1 VAVSDGVMS
10 AVVAVGDGVS
20 VLTEAGVGVKSPVVN
35 VEVDVA
41 IIVGMRMMGVG
52 LTMPGVLEGIGVQT
66 GSG

>member
-1 VAVSDGVMS
+1 MAVSDGVMS

-20 VLTEAGVGVKSPVVN
+20 VLTEAGVGVKSPGVN
-35 VEVDVA
+35 VEVDVT

-52 LTMPGVLEGIGVQT
+52 LTMPGVLEGIGVQA